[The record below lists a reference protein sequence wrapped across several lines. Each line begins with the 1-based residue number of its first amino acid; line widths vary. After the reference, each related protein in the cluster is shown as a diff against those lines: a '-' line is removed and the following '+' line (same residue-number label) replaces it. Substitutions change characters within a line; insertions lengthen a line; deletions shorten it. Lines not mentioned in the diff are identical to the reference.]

1 MAHASFYSIV
11 PSLTVVSPNGPRA
24 AVVRA
29 LVDRDQRGGMLGGEG
44 GGLALAAVELR
55 LLLSPAH
62 AHELRLIKNISRA
75 FRLPSHLYFFRDLPC
90 YHRLVKHPRQPQR

>member
-1 MAHASFYSIV
+1 MYRSIQYVV
-11 PSLTVVSPNGPRA
+11 PSLTVISPNGPRA

-29 LVDRDQRGGMLGGEG
+29 LVDRDQRGSMLGGEG

-62 AHELRLIKNISRA
+62 AHELRLLKTSPEPFVYHRI
-75 FRLPSHLYFFRDLPC
+75 FRDLPG
-90 YHRLVKHPRQPQR
+90 YHRLAKHLHQPQR

>member
-1 MAHASFYSIV
+1 MYRSIQYVV
-11 PSLTVVSPNGPRA
+11 PSLTVISPNGPRA

-62 AHELRLIKNISRA
+62 AHELRLLKTSPFVYHRIFK
-75 FRLPSHLYFFRDLPC
+75 DLPG
-90 YHRLVKHPRQPQR
+90 YHRLAKHLRQPQR